1 MVILLSLPLIPRDLS
16 SAISSARVFELEG
29 KLISIQWVFD
39 DNDELVPAT
48 ELNVGAYGDDD
59 AVWYDAEVVKVM
71 KRLVE
76 VFYPADDA
84 TRRHNLLVS
93 GITDKSPEP
102 FENYM
107 AKGVRW
113 KVKD

>member
-1 MVILLSLPLIPRDLS
+1 MS
-16 SAISSARVFELEG
+16 SGLGA
-29 KLISIQWVFD
+29 
-39 DNDELVPAT
+39 
-48 ELNVGAYGDDD
+48 ELNGEHYLLAQEMVPIDKPERLKTR
-59 AVWYDAEVVKVM
+59 AVHQQD
-71 KRLVE
+71 
-76 VFYPADDA
+76 
-84 TRRHNLLVS
+84 